1 MKDEVKNLIG
11 TTTEVIVGDKV
22 KEIFVKDVFEN
33 SNGKCLIE
41 DSKGDI
47 YSEDDINWRY
57 KLSLG
62 SCLMIWLDKFGY
74 IDINEAFEEEFDISK
89 YEAQLKDLFEL
100 LIKQGYIAG
109 GENE

>member
-1 MKDEVKNLIG
+1 MRDEVEKLIG
-11 TTTEVIVGDKV
+11 TTTEVIVNGKV

-33 SNGKCLIE
+33 SSGKCLVE
-41 DSKGDI
+41 DSKGNI

-62 SCLMIWLDKFGY
+62 SCLMLWLDKFGY
-74 IDINEAFEEEFDISK
+74 IDIQEAIVEGGDK

-100 LIKQGYIAG
+100 LIKQGYIAS
-109 GENE
+109 NE

>member
-11 TTTEVIVGDKV
+11 TTTEVITDGKV

-33 SNGKCLIE
+33 SHGKCLIE
-41 DSKGDI
+41 DSNGNI
-47 YSEDDINWRY
+47 YSEDDINWKY

-62 SCLMIWLDKFGY
+62 SCLMVWLDKYDY
-74 IDINEAFEEEFDISK
+74 IDLEEAIKENASK

-100 LIKQGYIAG
+100 LIKQGYVAD
-109 GENE
+109 NESE

>member
-11 TTTEVIVGDKV
+11 TTTEVITDGKV

-33 SNGKCLIE
+33 SRGKCLIE
-41 DSKGDI
+41 DSNGNI
-47 YSEDDINWRY
+47 YSEDDINWKY

-62 SCLMIWLDKFGY
+62 SCLMVWLDKYGY
-74 IDINEAFEEEFDISK
+74 IDLEEAIKENASK

-100 LIKQGYIAG
+100 LIKQGYVAD
-109 GENE
+109 NESE

>member
-11 TTTEVIVGDKV
+11 TTTEVITDGKV

-33 SNGKCLIE
+33 SLGKCLIE
-41 DSKGDI
+41 DSNGKI
-47 YSEDDINWRY
+47 YSEDDINWKY

-62 SCLMIWLDKFGY
+62 SCLMVWLNKYGY
-74 IDINEAFEEEFDISK
+74 INLEEAIKENANK

-100 LIKQGYIAG
+100 LIKQGYVAD
-109 GENE
+109 NESE

>member
-1 MKDEVKNLIG
+1 MKDEVKKLIG
-11 TTTEVIVGDKV
+11 TTTEVIVNGKV

-33 SNGKCLIE
+33 SSGKCLVE
-41 DSKGDI
+41 DSKGNI

-62 SCLMIWLDKFGY
+62 SCLMLWLDKFGY
-74 IDINEAFEEEFDISK
+74 IDIQEAIVEGGDK

-100 LIKQGYIAG
+100 LIKQGYIAS
-109 GENE
+109 NE

>member
-11 TTTEVIVGDKV
+11 TTTEVFVGDKV

-33 SNGKCLIE
+33 SKGKCLIE
-41 DSKGDI
+41 DSNGDV

-62 SCLMIWLDKFGY
+62 SCLMVWLDKFGY
-74 IDINEAFEEEFDISK
+74 IDIQEAIGEGGAK

-100 LIKQGYIAG
+100 LIKQGYIAKD
-109 GENE
+109 EN